1 MLKPIKIIPTKRF
14 LITLTSEEAKIYFK
28 GILANVDASILDVD
42 FDNEFEI
49 EAFSEEE
56 ATTLLSSLEKIPTM
70 TIAQKYF
77 MNYQALNLSEHRMYA
92 VSKTIENVSKDIFAD
107 TARFDNKW
115 VNGCLQP
122 KIRLMRLF
130 KEGNICMPAKFYYR
144 LQNDEIHGTT
154 RVESGRYISIEPYNL
169 EISEIPVMQNFI
181 RSVKLPFKKNF
192 LNMAF
197 ENFELSYE
205 VSDMQLAF
213 LVLMIGLETLLNPS
227 NYEVRYR
234 VSRNTAVLLG
244 ENKADSEDIFA
255 QVKELYD
262 RRSEIVHTG
271 ERKVTAKKDLLKF
284 RDYLK
289 AIKEIHSLGAE
300 KKAIMKLLTAN
311 GFGEK
316 INYPSS

>member
-1 MLKPIKIIPTKRF
+1 MK
-14 LITLTSEEAKIYFK
+14 
-28 GILANVDASILDVD
+28 
-42 FDNEFEI
+42 
-49 EAFSEEE
+49 
-56 ATTLLSSLEKIPTM
+56 
-70 TIAQKYF
+70 F
-77 MNYQALNLSEHRMYA
+77 MER
-92 VSKTIENVSKDIFAD
+92 
-107 TARFDNKW
+107 
-115 VNGCLQP
+115 P
-122 KIRLMRLF
+122 
-130 KEGNICMPAKFYYR
+130 
-144 LQNDEIHGTT
+144 
-154 RVESGRYISIEPYNL
+154 VESGRYISIEPYNL

-284 RDYLK
+284 RDYL
-289 AIKEIHSLGAE
+289 E
-300 KKAIMKLLTAN
+300 KQSKRYIPWVQRRKQ
-311 GFGEK
+311 
-316 INYPSS
+316 S

>member
-154 RVESGRYISIEPYNL
+154 RRIW
-169 EISEIPVMQNFI
+169 
-181 RSVKLPFKKNF
+181 
-192 LNMAF
+192 
-197 ENFELSYE
+197 
-205 VSDMQLAF
+205 
-213 LVLMIGLETLLNPS
+213 TLYFN
-227 NYEVRYR
+227 
-234 VSRNTAVLLG
+234 
-244 ENKADSEDIFA
+244 
-255 QVKELYD
+255 
-262 RRSEIVHTG
+262 
-271 ERKVTAKKDLLKF
+271 
-284 RDYLK
+284 
-289 AIKEIHSLGAE
+289 
-300 KKAIMKLLTAN
+300 
-311 GFGEK
+311 
-316 INYPSS
+316 